1 MAILSGVLGPR
12 PLRRTVQVGLEVR
25 VPAVARRHAHLCG
38 LATEF
43 HEECGL
49 AVKQSVAL
57 FLFHN
62 GQRTTDIHGVWG
74 LVPSFL

>member
-12 PLRRTVQVGLEVR
+12 PLRRTVQVRLEVR

-49 AVKQSVAL
+49 AVKQAQGRYPEFWLQV
-57 FLFHN
+57 
-62 GQRTTDIHGVWG
+62 
-74 LVPSFL
+74 